1 MEKLLEDYKKTL
13 EFIIEKYSNCE
24 EMTVSDF
31 VSKYAELKQFSI
43 HGVSGMFSEK
53 HLIQAYN
60 DGMEAEQQRC
70 DNFDI
75 ENYR

>member
-1 MEKLLEDYKKTL
+1 MKELLEDYKKTL
-13 EFIIEKYSNCE
+13 ELIVEKYSNCE
-24 EMTVSDF
+24 DMTVNYF
-31 VSKYAELKQFSI
+31 VSKYTELKKFAI
-43 HGVSGMFSEK
+43 HGVGGIFSEK

-60 DGMEAEQQRC
+60 DGIEAERQRC